1 VAKKSTEVS
10 RPILK
15 ATPALVVF
23 AKGLDARVRMDI
35 IRKLTSDLELLRKDE
50 MRLRRSRKRDAKI
63 DLAVISGQMLG
74 IRQAIDAVTRLV
86 PDWTMF
92 EREALK

>member
-1 VAKKSTEVS
+1 
-10 RPILK
+10 
-15 ATPALVVF
+15 
-23 AKGLDARVRMDI
+23 
-35 IRKLTSDLELLRKDE
+35 
-50 MRLRRSRKRDAKI
+50 
-63 DLAVISGQMLG
+63 MLG

>member
-1 VAKKSTEVS
+1 MAKKSTEVA

-23 AKGLDARVRMDI
+23 AKGLDARVRMDLLK
-35 IRKLTSDLELLRKDE
+35 KLDADLQLLRKDE
-50 MRLRRSRKRDAKI
+50 MRLRRSRKKGALV
-63 DLAVISGQMLG
+63 DLAVISGQMMGL
-74 IRQAIDAVTRLV
+74 RQAIDTVTYLT
-86 PDWTMF
+86 PDWTAL